1 MEVKGLEVE
10 GAWAATDRLLFNYN
24 VSYMDAKF
32 NSFEADTNFD
42 GIIDID
48 LSDQPVTRAPE
59 WMGSVDGTY
68 TAPLGAGNLEFK
80 LRVSYEDDSVASYSD
95 VDPAFNTFLQSRT
108 LVDASITYY
117 DSQDRFY
124 VRALGSNLTDERY
137 RTGVLSVATLWIM
150 AAYGPPRYYGLEFG
164 AKFGK

>member
-1 MEVKGLEVE
+1 M
-10 GAWAATDRLLFNYN
+10 
-24 VSYMDAKF
+24 
-32 NSFEADTNFD
+32 
-42 GIIDID
+42 
-48 LSDQPVTRAPE
+48 
-59 WMGSVDGTY
+59 
-68 TAPLGAGNLEFK
+68 EFK